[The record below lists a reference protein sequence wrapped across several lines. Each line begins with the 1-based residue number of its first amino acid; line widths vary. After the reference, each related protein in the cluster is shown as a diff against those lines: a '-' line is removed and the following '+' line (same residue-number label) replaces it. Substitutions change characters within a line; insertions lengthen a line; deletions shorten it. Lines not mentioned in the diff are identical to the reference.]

1 MTYRCVRSSS
11 APASGTRRSA
21 RDAIRQLRGL
31 GLLTVLLTGDSGLV
45 AQAVGNQ
52 LQVDEV
58 HAELMPHQ
66 TQQHVEALQRDG
78 QMVAMIGD
86 GVNDATAL
94 VQPTVGA
101 AMGSGTA
108 VAMESADLVLIGSDL
123 GKFVQTVRIARRC
136 RRIIWQNFAGT
147 LVVDGLGVALAA
159 AGLLNPLLAAFT
171 HVASE
176 LIFILNSTRLL
187 PRTEDVPVGSAVAP
201 QEDSASIARVA
212 A

>member
-1 MTYRCVRSSS
+1 MQCNEVTGILAELMLGSPRQR
-11 APASGTRRSA
+11 AGDRA
-21 RDAIRQLRGL
+21 RWHEVEEQAANDLRYAIE
-31 GLLTVLLTGDSGLV
+31 S
-45 AQAVGNQ
+45 

-108 VAMESADLVLIGSDL
+108 VAMESADVVLIGNDL
-123 GKFVQTVRIARRC
+123 GKFVDTVRIARR
-136 RRIIWQNFAGT
+136 
-147 LVVDGLGVALAA
+147 
-159 AGLLNPLLAAFT
+159 
-171 HVASE
+171 
-176 LIFILNSTRLL
+176 
-187 PRTEDVPVGSAVAP
+187 
-201 QEDSASIARVA
+201 
-212 A
+212 

>member
-108 VAMESADLVLIGSDL
+108 VAMESRAGYKSRPARGDRADHIKRHAGCRDGAHRVREPRERGPSSREAVESAAGAQEL
-123 GKFVQTVRIARRC
+123 GADALRC
-136 RRIIWQNFAGT
+136 RSGR
-147 LVVDGLGVALAA
+147 
-159 AGLLNPLLAAFT
+159 
-171 HVASE
+171 
-176 LIFILNSTRLL
+176 TR
-187 PRTEDVPVGSAVAP
+187 RRRARG
-201 QEDSASIARVA
+201 DSR
-212 A
+212 